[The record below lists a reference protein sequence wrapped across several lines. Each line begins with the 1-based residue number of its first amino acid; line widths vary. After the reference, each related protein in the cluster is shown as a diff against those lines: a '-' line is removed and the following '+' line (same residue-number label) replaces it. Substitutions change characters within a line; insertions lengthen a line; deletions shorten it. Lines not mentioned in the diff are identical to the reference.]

1 MVPCGWTASYA
12 RMQANLEELRNALLE
27 LHRAIL
33 QAQRLRYERDHGRV
47 ESRGE
52 LLQLVVRHPEFA
64 WIRALSALIAQLDEW
79 SQSQAQG
86 RDEEIAATVR
96 ALKTLIQPDG
106 TNEEFTSRYWPMLE
120 ITPEALVAHV
130 RLWRLIAADGA

>member
-1 MVPCGWTASYA
+1 MEP
-12 RMQANLEELRNALLE
+12 NLEELRNALLE
-27 LHRAIL
+27 LHQAIL
-33 QAQRLRYERDHGRV
+33 QAQRIRYERDHGRV
-47 ESRGE
+47 DSRGE

>member
-47 ESRGE
+47 ESRVE

>member
-1 MVPCGWTASYA
+1 ME
-12 RMQANLEELRNALLE
+12 ANLEELRNALLE

>member
-1 MVPCGWTASYA
+1 MVPCGWTPRT

>member
-1 MVPCGWTASYA
+1 
-12 RMQANLEELRNALLE
+12 MQANLEELRNALLE

>member
-33 QAQRLRYERDHGRV
+33 HAQRLRYERDHGRV
-47 ESRGE
+47 DSPGE

-79 SQSQAQG
+79 SQSEADG
-86 RDEEIAATVR
+86 REAEIRATVR
-96 ALKTLIQPDG
+96 ALQTLIQPDG
-106 TNEEFTSRYWPMLE
+106 TNEEFTTRYWPLLE
-120 ITPEALVAHV
+120 AMPEALVAHV
-130 RLWRLIAADGA
+130 KLWRLIRADGA